1 MVHTK
6 KDGTQYLYDGKV
18 DDDDVLTFTN
28 PNGFSDFTVYG
39 ADPAVARVY
48 ASAGTEGQTGTGYM
62 TLQQAVDNVPKDG
75 YIVVKQDGKATV
87 RNIITFTVKEETGVG
102 LYLCRPWLQD
112 DEGGK

>member
-1 MVHTK
+1 
-6 KDGTQYLYDGKV
+6 
-18 DDDDVLTFTN
+18 
-28 PNGFSDFTVYG
+28 
-39 ADPAVARVY
+39 
-48 ASAGTEGQTGTGYM
+48 M